1 MLKPPSS
8 EKTHWVPQPGNP
20 NFLIAVDPPDDTTPR
35 DNEEEKKEQQPFVPP
50 LSPIKKR
57 AKMTVSIMPT
67 VFEEHA
73 TQVLEDALAP
83 LYQFVGMLEAESGKT
98 IYYRYL
104 PGARREDQRV
114 PINYGSESPEEF
126 SANNPHLSTRLK
138 SHLFKQELE
147 TPQKDV
153 KPEFKR
159 ERVKL
164 EQALIGYNYNIRDY
178 SILYPDWF
186 WAQMDSPVF
195 RFLLNAQDY
204 GAMQLAANELGFP
217 LKDLIYSPHTNYM
230 FAQYCAKKFISPKTN
245 AYAAGVQGGQSVYR
259 VSSGFNTSVMANTKW
274 LMGCKLW
281 FKDVYYSANPV
292 KATDLD
298 AQIADKQTKLTN
310 LQNELPRTEAKQ
322 AQIERAKHELKELE
336 AQRDTYAER
345 ILRHN

>member
-20 NFLIAVDPPDDTTPR
+20 NFLIALNTPEDTNRQETVPEPEVAPIQR
-35 DNEEEKKEQQPFVPP
+35 TKEAQEKNEPVKRPKTNAIAPTEFERRAAQI
-50 LSPIKKR
+50 LS
-57 AKMTVSIMPT
+57 
-67 VFEEHA
+67 
-73 TQVLEDALAP
+73 DALAP

-104 PGARREDQRV
+104 PGARREDQRI
-114 PINYGSESPEEF
+114 PINYGSESVKEF
-126 SANNPHLSTRLK
+126 MAHNPQLSMCLK
-138 SHLFKQELE
+138 SHLFRDEILVNSNIDSQ
-147 TPQKDV
+147 
-153 KPEFKR
+153 FK
-159 ERVKL
+159 
-164 EQALIGYNYNIRDY
+164 QALIGYNYNIRDY

-186 WAQMDSPVF
+186 WAQIDSPVL
-195 RFLLNAQDY
+195 RFLLNAQDF
-204 GAMQLAANELGFP
+204 GAMQLAANELGHA

-245 AYAAGVQGGQSVYR
+245 AYAAGIQGGQSVYR

-281 FKDVYYSANPV
+281 FKSVYYAANPV

-298 AQIADKQTKLTN
+298 AKIAEKQTTLTN

-336 AQRDTYAER
+336 AQRDTYKDR
-345 ILRHN
+345 ILRHD